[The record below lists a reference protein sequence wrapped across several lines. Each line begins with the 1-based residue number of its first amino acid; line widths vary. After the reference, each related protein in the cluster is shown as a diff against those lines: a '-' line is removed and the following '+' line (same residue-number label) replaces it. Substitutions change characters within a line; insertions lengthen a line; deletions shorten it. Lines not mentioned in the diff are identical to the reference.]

1 MGKLN
6 QCVADMKHYAPIVL
20 LLALCNSLWGQADSG
35 SKNASPFTYSILY
48 KGDWVSSFK
57 GGVKSGSSY
66 AGIATAHLAFDLE
79 KARWWKGGLLQV
91 YLSNTHGQQPSERL
105 VGAYQAVSNIEAG
118 NRTFFQEF
126 WFEQTVGQL
135 SLKLGI
141 QDLNVE
147 FSANDFGSS
156 FINSSFG
163 IQSTFNDNLPASIFP
178 VTGFGGILKWSISA
192 MHTAKI
198 GLFEGNPSCLSIDPW
213 VFRIPFFEKSGTLN
227 IFEYS
232 YSGAIPV
239 GANGFYKLGMYYHNH
254 TSPAQ
259 AADTNH
265 AGHNYGFYF
274 VGNQPLYRRSDHSSL
289 NLFTQLSLS
298 PIKQSSNHLY
308 WGVGLSYK
316 GPSWHVPDELG
327 LAFAQARFNESNA
340 PLESVWEC
348 FYRYS
353 FGQYF
358 YLQPSAQ
365 YIVNPMRFGYPLNDA
380 FLAIVRFGFHFEP
393 R

>member
-1 MGKLN
+1 
-6 QCVADMKHYAPIVL
+6 MKHYASTL
-20 LLALCNSLWGQADSG
+20 LLLVFCTSLWGQADSAT
-35 SKNASPFTYSILY
+35 KRTSPFSYSFLY
-48 KGDWVSSFK
+48 KGDWVGSFK

-198 GLFEGNPSCLSIDPW
+198 GLFEGNPKCLSLDPW
-213 VFRIPFFEKSGTLN
+213 VFRIPFFERTGTLN
-227 IFEYS
+227 ILEYS
-232 YSGAIPV
+232 YAGGLPV
-239 GANGFYKLGMYYHNH
+239 GSAGSYKLGGYYHNH
-254 TSPAQ
+254 TSFEQ
-259 AADTNH
+259 ADDTSH
-265 AGHNYGFYF
+265 AGRNYGFYV
-274 VGNQPLYRRSDHSSL
+274 VGNQRLYTHSEHSWL
-289 NLFTQLSLS
+289 NAFAQLSLS
-298 PIKQSSNHLY
+298 PVKLTVNHLY
-308 WGVGLSYK
+308 FGVGLSYS
-316 GPSWHVPDELG
+316 GLFRRAGDELG
-327 LAFAQARFNESNA
+327 VAFAQARFNEYGE
-340 PLESVWEC
+340 PHESVWEG

-365 YIVNPMRFGYPLNDA
+365 YIVNPMRFGYPLKDA